1 MGSGTIAGETRKA
14 LQCWEGVWRDTT
26 GKAQGATMLC
36 TKDVMRHHGMRI
48 FSPTPATYL
57 GENSR
62 IRRVFK
68 AGDAVQRGPFQG
80 NRPRYFARKV
90 DVLPLEERRGF
101 VNVSFD

>member
-1 MGSGTIAGETRKA
+1 MLGGCVNGHNRKGAGSHYA
-14 LQCWEGVWRDTT
+14 LYKGRYASSWN
-26 GKAQGATMLC
+26 A
-36 TKDVMRHHGMRI
+36 HI
-48 FSPTPATYL
+48 FTPPATYL